1 MKKVCLL
8 SFAFAALMLGA
19 CSSENELVDVN
30 GGAEWNAE
38 GTGYINLAIQL
49 PTQPNNRAVS
59 LEDGTP
65 AEYEVKDATLILFT
79 GSDEAN
85 ATINSAYD
93 MNLNFTP
100 VGGTTDQITTTSKI
114 TQKINEISSQA
125 GKIYALVV
133 LNNNGL
139 LTVDG
144 SDLKVNGQ
152 LMANSTLSALNKAVN
167 EATATAHKTSWHGE
181 GFLMSNA
188 TMADAVGDAN
198 SQAKLVGPLVEISR
212 SKIFSTK
219 EEATLQPAADI
230 YVERAEA
237 KVTLKDGIASKTASN
252 VTVGNTPGAAAFT
265 ILGWDI
271 DNYNQ
276 TNKLVRTVD
285 ATGFEQWK
293 TYTSN
298 HLSNSAT
305 DFRFIGTTSIA
316 NNWYRVYW
324 GDDYNYSSDKDDS
337 EAAGS
342 VDFSLVRNTTSF
354 SKNANGEDAAYCFEN
369 TTSLA
374 RMLEKNLTRVIVKAQ
389 FNSGNSFYTLD
400 GDNTK
405 IWSEDNTKIEI
416 LQRLLHDVDFE
427 AWAKDAVKNGSSL
440 DALKDLSFEF
450 SAKDNSNDGS
460 YKVKNITLTESGEEK
475 LNSSYNSLP
484 ENIVE
489 WANKHI
495 KLTYYPGG
503 IVYYPV
509 YIKHFGDVQ
518 TPWDKSYAENGV
530 IYEESNKDA
539 NYLGRYGVLRNNW
552 YEITVNSI
560 KNLGTPVIEDPTDQ
574 PADKKESY
582 ISVTINI
589 LSWAK
594 RTQEVNL

>member
-1 MKKVCLL
+1 MKKVSLL

-133 LNNNGL
+133 LNKNGL
-139 LTVDG
+139 FKVGDG
-144 SDLKVNGQ
+144 NQ
-152 LMANSTLSALNKAVN
+152 LQKPDGNAITGTLSALNDAVK
-167 EATATAHKTSWHGE
+167 TAKTSWHE
-181 GFLMSNA
+181 DGFLMSNA
-188 TMADAVGDAN
+188 TLANAKGGASSDAA
-198 SQAKLVGPLVEISR
+198 LVGPLVEISR
-212 SKIFSTK
+212 NKIFSTK

-237 KVTLKDGIASKTASN
+237 KVTLKNTSNGTASN
-252 VTVGNTPGAAAFT
+252 VTVNSSSTTSSAEPVKATFT

-271 DNYNQ
+271 DNYNK

-285 ATGFEQWK
+285 ATGFANWK

-298 HLSNSAT
+298 HLGDQNT
-305 DFRFIGTTSIA
+305 DFRFIGTTPIQISD
-316 NNWYRVYW
+316 NVNYYRVYW
-324 GDDYNYSSDKDDS
+324 GDDYNYNADASD
-337 EAAGS
+337 
-342 VDFSLVRNTTSF
+342 LIRNITSF
-354 SKNANGEDAAYCFEN
+354 SKKVDGEEAAYCFEN
-369 TTSLA
+369 TTDVA
-374 RMLEKNLTRVIVKAQ
+374 HMLEKNLTRVIVKAQ
-389 FNSGNSFYTLD
+389 FNGGTPFYTLD
-400 GDNTK
+400 GDNTV
-405 IWSEDNTKIEI
+405 IWDETKTKAEI
-416 LQRLLHDVDFE
+416 VNRLLHDVTFANWSKE
-427 AWAKDAVKNGSSL
+427 AVQTSKTL
-440 DALKDLSFEF
+440 DANDFNITF
-450 SAKDNSNDGS
+450 IADGSNGS
-460 YKVKNITLTESGEEK
+460 YKVKGIILTASGTEK
-475 LNSSYNSLP
+475 LNEGKSLP
-484 ENIVE
+484 SDVVNL
-489 WANKHI
+489 ANNHI
-495 KLTYYPGG
+495 KLTYYPDG

-509 YIKHFGDVQ
+509 YIKHFGDAQ
-518 TPWDKSYAENGV
+518 TPWAKTYAGNGV

-560 KNLGTPVIEDPTDQ
+560 KNLGTPVVEDPSTD
-574 PADKKESY
+574 PVDKKEAY

-594 RTQEVNL
+594 RTQSVDL